1 VQGQLGEKLIADLI
15 REVAAKK
22 SSGLLRLSRG
32 KSIKAIFFD
41 SGEPVYAISN
51 ISTEQLDHKLI
62 GEGAV
67 TPEQIGRALELAGTA
82 NRLGPAL
89 VEIGALAD
97 EQMRRLV
104 SEQVMEI
111 IVSLFAWTQ
120 GEYLF
125 DERIRAAHDV
135 TLGATTV
142 DILLVGARLAAA
154 DRQMADAVAP
164 PNALVT
170 RGKSEGFSLDTGKLV
185 PVESYLLSRIESP
198 IHVSEVGP
206 QSGIPEQ
213 EAHRAVC
220 TLVSSGF
227 LRLIRDEADTA
238 QEQAAAEEIAHLRE
252 DISRKL
258 HFYNSADY
266 YEVLGITRQ
275 ATTSD
280 VKAAYYQLAK
290 KSHPDRYRK
299 PEYSEL
305 KGKLEAL
312 FAKITQAYE
321 TLSDSGQRAA
331 YDDRIRKPTGT
342 LSTGPLPTGSLSTSA
357 TSSGNLPTSG
367 APRDDR
373 RQTGALRPP
382 PPQPAPSATPQMASS
397 EAPAPDNQHQG
408 GSGRNAEHYYQQGRA
423 RFERKEYHAAVHLLK
438 EAIKLDP
445 SKPTYHF
452 HLGMSLIRNPRTR
465 REAEQHLVKATE
477 LDPYNSQI
485 RAKLGLLYKEVGLAK
500 KADHFFREALE
511 LDPDNRAALREVGA
525 SPKKGDMGSNWKSDL
540 GSIAKRL
547 FKK

>member
-1 VQGQLGEKLIADLI
+1 MQGQLGEKLIADLI
-15 REVAAKK
+15 REVAAKR

-32 KSIKAIFFD
+32 KAIKAIFFD

-67 TPEQIGRALELAGTA
+67 TPEQIARALELAGTA

-89 VEIGALAD
+89 VDIGALTD
-97 EQMRRLV
+97 EQMRRFV
-104 SEQVMEI
+104 SEQVMAI
-111 IVSLFAWTQ
+111 IVSLFEWTQ

-135 TLGATTV
+135 TLGASAV
-142 DILLVGARLAAA
+142 DILLVGARHAAVNQ
-154 DRQMADAVAP
+154 QMADAIAP

-170 RGKSEGFSLDTGKLV
+170 RGKAEGFRLDTGKLV
-185 PVESYLLSRIESP
+185 PVESYLLSRIESS
-198 IHVSEVGP
+198 IQVSEVGP
-206 QSGIPEQ
+206 QSGIPEE

-227 LRLIRDEADTA
+227 LRLIKDEADSV
-238 QEQAAAEEIAHLRE
+238 QEQSTAEEIAHLRE
-252 DISRKL
+252 EISRKL

-266 YEVLGITRQ
+266 YEVLGVTRQ
-275 ATTSD
+275 ATTGD

-290 KSHPDRYRK
+290 KLHPDRYRK
-299 PEYSEL
+299 PEYSDL

-312 FAKITQAYE
+312 FARITQAYE

-331 YDDRIRKPTGT
+331 YDDKIRKPTGT
-342 LSTGPLPTGSLSTSA
+342 LTTGPLPTGTLSTSA
-357 TSSGNLPTSG
+357 LSSGNLPNSG
-367 APRDDR
+367 ALKDERK
-373 RQTGALRPP
+373 QTGALRPP
-382 PPQPAPSATPQMASS
+382 PSQPAPQKASS
-397 EAPAPDNQHQG
+397 EAPAPDNQQQG
-408 GSGRNAEHYYQQGRA
+408 GSGRSAEHCYQQGRA
-423 RFERKEYHAAVHLLK
+423 RFDRKEYHAAVHLLK

-445 SKPTYHF
+445 SKPAYHF
-452 HLGMSLIRNPRTR
+452 HLGMALIRNPRTR

-485 RAKLGLLYKEVGLAK
+485 RAKLGLLYKEVGLPK
-500 KADHFFREALE
+500 KAEHFFREALE
-511 LDPDNRAALREVGA
+511 LDPDNRAALREL
-525 SPKKGDMGSNWKSDL
+525 SSSSKKGEVDGFWKGDL
-540 GSIAKRL
+540 GSIAKRF